1 VAIRAV
7 LFDYAGVM
15 TEDIRPV
22 IADLAAASGADP
34 GELGRLLAGD
44 YGMDA
49 SSHPWH
55 RVERGEMTIDD
66 LVTWGR
72 REGQARGWALD
83 LRTLMVGLMAVPIRQ
98 TIVEKARRLRGQGY
112 RTALITNNAKE
123 LAPLWRAKF
132 PVDEVVDS
140 SAVGFRKPEAEIFEL
155 TLERLDVSAGEAVLL
170 DDMEVNIAAARA
182 ATPSAR
188 ATPVAG
194 PATAATPT
202 PSLTAADVG
211 ALPATDPR

>member
-1 VAIRAV
+1 VVAIRAV

-22 IADLAAASGADP
+22 ITDLAESSGADP
-34 GELGRLLAGD
+34 GELARLLAGD

-49 SSHPWH
+49 STHPWH

-72 REGQARGWALD
+72 HEGEARGWSLD
-83 LRTLMVGLMAVPIRQ
+83 LRTLMLGLMAVPIRQ
-98 TIVEKARRLRGQGY
+98 AIVEKARLLRDQGY

-132 PVDEVVDS
+132 PVDEIFDEVVDS
-140 SAVGFRKPEAEIFEL
+140 SAVGFRKPEAEIFAL
-155 TLERLDVSAGEAVLL
+155 TLQRLEVSAAEAVLL
-170 DDMEVNIAAARA
+170 DDMEVNVAAARA
-182 ATPSAR
+182 LGLHAIQ
-188 ATPVAG
+188 VGVDEG
-194 PATAATPT
+194 PALGELDRLLAG
-202 PSLTAADVG
+202 V
-211 ALPATDPR
+211 